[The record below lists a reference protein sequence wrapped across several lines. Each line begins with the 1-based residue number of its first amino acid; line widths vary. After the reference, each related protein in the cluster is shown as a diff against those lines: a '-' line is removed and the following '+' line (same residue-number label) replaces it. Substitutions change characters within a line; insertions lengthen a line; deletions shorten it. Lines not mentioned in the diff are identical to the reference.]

1 MKAFLFV
8 IPIPITI
15 SPIIIVIIAQP
26 IALLAIQLL
35 ICLPFF
41 VTVASQPLGMML
53 LQNLAMVFLF
63 VILVFFTTLQITH
76 ATDAPSTVQ
85 HVKLVLIGLLLN
97 ARVAT
102 WLLGSTPRRKHAIPF
117 LHVILQDTTI

>member
-1 MKAFLFV
+1 MIAQATVLLATAALIGHLSIVKRAIYIPGLMLLLLLVMAFLCATQSH
-8 IPIPITI
+8 ITI
-15 SPIIIVIIAQP
+15 S
-26 IALLAIQLL
+26 
-35 ICLPFF
+35 
-41 VTVASQPLGMML
+41 
-53 LQNLAMVFLF
+53 
-63 VILVFFTTLQITH
+63 QITH
-76 ATDAPSTVQ
+76 ATDVPSTVQ